1 MDMQLLAVLIA
12 LSIGVI
18 GITAV
23 IVKYALKVFD
33 DIWKDDDML
42 IQNYLKNNIMTS
54 HEWCVRFRAP
64 ISSHYHSIQDL

>member
-33 DIWKDDDML
+33 DIWKDDDSE
-42 IQNYLKNNIMTS
+42 Y
-54 HEWCVRFRAP
+54 F
-64 ISSHYHSIQDL
+64 

>member
-1 MDMQLLAVLIA
+1 MDMQLLAGLIA

-33 DIWKDDDML
+33 DIWKDDD
-42 IQNYLKNNIMTS
+42 NGY
-54 HEWCVRFRAP
+54 F
-64 ISSHYHSIQDL
+64 